1 MDTDPR
7 AEVAI
12 DAAERGADHASARFR
27 TELDIEQKGDA
38 IDLVTEVDRETQ
50 RRVIS
55 TIRERFP
62 GDAVVGEEED
72 ELKTVPESGYAW
84 IIDPIDGT
92 QNYTRGAR
100 EWVTSVAVVKDQ
112 TPIAAVN
119 VSPETGDT
127 YIATEDG
134 VERNGR
140 PISVNDESN
149 TSAFLVSSTLR
160 YQDGDR
166 PGIERL
172 AGDIFGTFG
181 EMRKLGTTQL
191 TLSRLADG
199 SIDAVVGLDEQPNAW
214 DTVAGVYLVERA
226 GGTVTDLHGNNWG
239 PGQPGL
245 VASNGH
251 AHDEVLEAA
260 QAAFE
265 ATR

>member
-7 AEVAI
+7 EEVAI

-27 TELDIEQKGDA
+27 TKLDIEEKGDA

-62 GDAVVGEEED
+62 DDAVVGEEED

-119 VSPETGDT
+119 VSPETRDT
-127 YIATEDG
+127 YIATEEG

-140 PISVNDESN
+140 PITVNDESN

-214 DTVAGVYLVERA
+214 DTVAGAYLVERA
-226 GGTVTDLHGNNWG
+226 GGTVTDLHGNRWG

-260 QAAFE
+260 QTAFE

>member
-1 MDTDPR
+1 MDADR
-7 AEVAI
+7 RKAVAVA
-12 DAAERGADHASARFR
+12 AAEEGAEHASARFR
-27 TELDIEQKGDA
+27 TELDIEQKDDE

-50 RRVIS
+50 RRVIAA
-55 TIRERFP
+55 IREQFP
-62 GDAVVGEEED
+62 DDAVVGEEED
-72 ELKTVPESGYAW
+72 ELKTVPETGYAW

-127 YIATEDG
+127 YVATEMR

-140 PISVNDESN
+140 PISVSDEPN

-160 YQDGDR
+160 YREGDR

-172 AGDIFGTFG
+172 SGDIFGTFG
-181 EMRKLGTTQL
+181 ELRKLGTTQL

-199 SIDAVVGLDEQPNAW
+199 SIDAVVGLDEHPNAW
-214 DTVAGVYLVERA
+214 DTVAGAYLVERA
-226 GGTVTDLHGNNWG
+226 GGTVTDIHGDEWG

-245 VASNGH
+245 VASSGS
-251 AHDEVLEAA
+251 AHGEVLDAA

>member
-7 AEVAI
+7 EEVAI

-27 TELDIEQKGDA
+27 TKLDIEQKSDA

-62 GDAVVGEEED
+62 DDAVVGEEED

-100 EWVTSVAVVKDQ
+100 EWVTSVAVVRDQ

-127 YIATEDG
+127 YIATEER

-140 PISVNDESN
+140 SITVNDESN

-226 GGTVTDLHGNNWG
+226 GGTVTDLDGNRWG

>member
-7 AEVAI
+7 EEVAI

-27 TELDIEQKGDA
+27 TKLDIEQKGDA

-62 GDAVVGEEED
+62 DDAVVGEEED

-100 EWVTSVAVVKDQ
+100 EWVTSVAVLKDQ

-119 VSPETGDT
+119 VSPETRDT
-127 YIATEDG
+127 YIATEEG

-140 PISVNDESN
+140 PITVNDESN

-214 DTVAGVYLVERA
+214 DTVAGAYLVERA
-226 GGTVTDLHGNNWG
+226 GGTVTDLHGNRWG

>member
-1 MDTDPR
+1 M
-7 AEVAI
+7 
-12 DAAERGADHASARFR
+12 
-27 TELDIEQKGDA
+27 
-38 IDLVTEVDRETQ
+38 
-50 RRVIS
+50 
-55 TIRERFP
+55 
-62 GDAVVGEEED
+62 
-72 ELKTVPESGYAW
+72 
-84 IIDPIDGT
+84 
-92 QNYTRGAR
+92 
-100 EWVTSVAVVKDQ
+100 TSVAVVKDQ

-127 YIATEDG
+127 YIATEAG

-140 PISVNDESN
+140 PITVNDESN

-160 YQDGDR
+160 YQDGDQ

-214 DTVAGVYLVERA
+214 DTVAGVYLVKRA